1 MERSGL
7 TVVVP
12 CYNEESRLREAEYA
26 AYLAEPGGAR
36 LLFVDDG
43 SHDGTARILRRIADA
58 SHGRAAVLA
67 LGANQG
73 KAEAVRRGLLY
84 ALRADADRP
93 PPEHVGF
100 WDSDLATPLDAI
112 EQLAAVLRSRAHVEM
127 VFGSRVALLGRRI
140 RRSLKRHYLG
150 RVFATLT
157 SLVLGLPI
165 YDTQAQRWGAASDL
179 PEPMAWSGAAA
190 LGNEVFVLGGANRF
204 DSDPAHDTGGTAGP
218 GRHTGASGYT
228 WLDGVYA
235 LSLPERGASI

>member
-165 YDTQAQRWGAASDL
+165 YDTQAQRRPLHARRSPARLRARAPRVAARS
-179 PEPMAWSGAAA
+179 AAQSSS
-190 LGNEVFVLGGANRF
+190 E
-204 DSDPAHDTGGTAGP
+204 
-218 GRHTGASGYT
+218 RHPTCT
-228 WLDGVYA
+228 
-235 LSLPERGASI
+235 LSLRRHSSRAGSSTSR

>member
-12 CYNEESRLREAEYA
+12 CYNEESRLREADYA

-165 YDTQAQRWGAASDL
+165 YDTQAQRRPLHARRSPARRSPARLRARAPRVAARS
-179 PEPMAWSGAAA
+179 AAQSSSERHPTCT
-190 LGNEVFVLGGANRF
+190 LSSRRH
-204 DSDPAHDTGGTAGP
+204 SSRAGSSTS
-218 GRHTGASGYT
+218 R
-228 WLDGVYA
+228 
-235 LSLPERGASI
+235 